1 MTGHLIVGGVP
12 EPFNLPLDLV
22 NERNSLRNG
31 GFDRIVWKKVQ
42 EGTAALIE
50 GLHDGSFH
58 VVTALTEGA
67 VAAALKDSSLQIVG
81 SYVDSSLN
89 WAVITSA
96 QQEQFHSIA
105 DLGSSPVRAGISRY
119 GSGSHLMPLILAK
132 QQSWRSLPEFVVCN
146 NFSGL
151 RQSVISGTSDFF
163 MWEWFMT
170 KPYVE
175 ENLLKFIGNVPTPW
189 PSVCFLAKKD
199 VINSFKAE
207 LFSALC
213 AIREAACEFR
223 GADVSDTNNEGFRV
237 SVNKIVSQ
245 FSFKSQDADAW
256 LRSVRFSRD
265 GAVSVST
272 IETISQAL
280 CEAGV
285 VDHRVSDP
293 SYVVYPTFLSSFD
306 RHL

>member
-1 MTGHLIVGGVP
+1 MGYLTVGGVP

-22 NERNSLRNG
+22 NEKNYLRNG
-31 GFDRIVWKKVQ
+31 GIDKVLWRKVL

-58 VVTALTEGA
+58 VVTALTECA

-96 QQEQFHSIA
+96 QQEKFHNIT
-105 DLGSSPVRAGISRY
+105 DLGSSPVRVGISRY
-119 GSGSHLMPLILAK
+119 GSGSHLMPLIMAK
-132 QQSWRSLPEFVVCN
+132 QESWRNLPEFVVCN
-146 NFSGL
+146 NFAGL
-151 RQSVISGTSDFF
+151 RQAVLSGTADFS

-175 ENLLKFIGNVPTPW
+175 EGLLKFIGNVPTPW
-189 PSVCFLAKKD
+189 PSVCFLTKKN
-199 VINSFKAE
+199 VINNFKGE

-213 AIREAACEFR
+213 SIRETACEFR
-223 GADVSDTNNEGFRV
+223 GNVSNVNTEQFAT
-237 SVNKIVSQ
+237 SVDKIVSQ
-245 FSFKSQDADAW
+245 FSFKPQDAKSW
-256 LRSVRFSRD
+256 LESVRFSRD
-265 GAVSVST
+265 GLVSVST
-272 IETISQAL
+272 VQTIAQAL
-280 CEAGV
+280 CEAGI
-285 VDHRVSDP
+285 VDRRIPDP

-306 RHL
+306 RHV